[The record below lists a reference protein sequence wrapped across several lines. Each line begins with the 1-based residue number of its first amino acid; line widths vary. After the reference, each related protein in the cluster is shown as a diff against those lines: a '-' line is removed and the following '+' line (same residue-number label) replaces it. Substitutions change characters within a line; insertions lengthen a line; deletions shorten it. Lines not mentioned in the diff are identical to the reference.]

1 MIKKVF
7 IFTILAL
14 TILSKKTITS
24 LAVEEATV
32 EEDAVPSEVSQKQEE
47 IEALR
52 EEVQKRVKEKLD
64 TILNDQKRRGWIGVI
79 EEKGET
85 GFEIKNNDQLR
96 SVTIASDVVIIDQK
110 RASIEFIDLEVGQRV
125 MALGYEQID
134 GVLEA
139 KRIIVTPE
147 PEKRETRVIFA
158 SIDDTSE
165 EEELLSITD
174 SHQNQYQLMINKNTL
189 IKQKDNLTQKG
200 LKYSDLESDQKII
213 AIISPTENNGS
224 TFNAIQILILSE
236 NTLEEPVEEE
246 ETQG

>member
-7 IFTILAL
+7 VFAILIL
-14 TILSKKTITS
+14 TIFSKKTIASQTI
-24 LAVEEATV
+24 
-32 EEDAVPSEVSQKQEE
+32 EEDAAPSEVSQKQEE

-85 GFEIKNNDQLR
+85 GFEIKSNDQIR
-96 SVTIASDVVIIDQK
+96 SVTIAADVVIIDQK
-110 RASIEFIDLEVGQRV
+110 RAPIEFGDLETGQRV

-147 PEKRETRVIFA
+147 PEKRETQVIFIL
-158 SIDDTSE
+158 IDDTSE
-165 EEELLSITD
+165 EEQLLSVTD
-174 SHQNQYQLMINKNTL
+174 NQQNQYQLMINKDTL
-189 IKQKDNLTQKG
+189 IKSKDNMAQKG
-200 LKYSDLESDQKII
+200 LKYSALESSQKII
-213 AIISPTENNGS
+213 AIISPTKSNGS

-236 NTLEEPVEEE
+236 NTPEEPANEEE
-246 ETQG
+246 AQG